1 MEKKLNTIIQDYVTE
16 FKNSVRDKI
25 TDMNFDEK
33 DRPKVLEILEHVN
46 EYDRLSLKPED
57 LSKRKRIKNSIPV
70 LNRCTALRANGQRC
84 TRRHKD
90 DAEFCGTH
98 IKGIPHGLYS
108 EQNEVLPQT
117 QKVEVFAED
126 IKGIIYYID
135 RFSNVYATEDILA
148 AKENPRIIAK
158 SVKNGNIVSIP
169 SLGI

>member
-25 TDMNFDEK
+25 TNMNFDEK
-33 DRPKVLEILEHVN
+33 DRQKVLELLEHVN
-46 EYDRLSLKPED
+46 EYDRLALKPED
-57 LSKRKRIKNSIPV
+57 LNKRKRIKNSIPI

-84 TRRHKD
+84 TRRHKED
-90 DAEFCGTH
+90 TEFCGTH

-108 EQNEVLPQT
+108 EQNEVLPQM

-135 RFSNVYATEDILA
+135 RFNNVYATEDILA
-148 AKENPRIIAK
+148 SKENPRIIAK
-158 SVKNGNIVSIP
+158 SVKVGNNVSIP